1 MSDPLTSLS
10 GFSGVA
16 RLFPLPNL
24 VLFPFVIQPL
34 HIFEPRYRQL
44 VNDALHDDRLIAL
57 AFLQPGWEED
67 YHKTPPIHP
76 VICVG
81 RIFQEERLPDGR
93 WNLLLHGLAR
103 ARVEEEIET
112 DKRYRSAR
120 AALLKDEEPA
130 AADAERLRRD
140 LGRRMTGW
148 LAAQGSAQEQLQ
160 KLLESSLPLGALCD
174 IFAFAL
180 PIAVEVKQRL
190 LEEADV
196 GRRVS
201 LLIDH
206 LDANA
211 PPAPSKSTDRRF
223 PPEFSPN

>member
-57 AFLQPGWEED
+57 ALLQPGWEED

-81 RIFQEERLPDGR
+81 RIFQEQRLPDGR

-174 IFAFAL
+174 IFVFAL
-180 PIAVEVKQRL
+180 PIDVELKQRL

-206 LDANA
+206 LDVNA
-211 PPAPSKSTDRRF
+211 PSALSKPTDRKF

>member
-34 HIFEPRYRQL
+34 HVFEPRYRELMQ
-44 VNDALHDDRLIAL
+44 DALQGDRLIAL
-57 AFLQPGWEED
+57 ALLQPGWEGD
-67 YHKTPPIHP
+67 YHKAPPIHP
-76 VICVG
+76 VICIG
-81 RIFQEERLPDGR
+81 RIFQEQRLPDGR

-103 ARVEEEIET
+103 ARVEEELET
-112 DKRYRSAR
+112 EKRYRTAR
-120 AALLKDEEPA
+120 VTLLHDMDPP
-130 AADAERLRRD
+130 AADAQPLRRE
-140 LGRRMTGW
+140 LGRRMTAW
-148 LAAQGSAQEQLQ
+148 LSTQGSAQDQLQ

-174 IFAFAL
+174 IFVFAL
-180 PIAVEVKQRL
+180 PIDVEVKQRL
-190 LEEADV
+190 LEEVDV

-206 LDANA
+206 LDAK
-211 PPAPSKSTDRRF
+211 APSAPAKGTDRKF